1 MKNFFSEIWKKTGS
15 RVWLIVTAALLV
27 LCVVVAVLASTMFW
41 STLSSVFGGR
51 RIVYA
56 DDGDSEGLAYQTDEG
71 YENKAASVEAGN
83 RVNETI
89 TDEGMVLLK
98 NEEGALPLAEG
109 AKISVF
115 GKNSVEIAYGGTGSG
130 GGDYTDADDIY
141 DSLEAAGFVT
151 NDALRSFYEND
162 SRSGSGRSDNPSIEN
177 AGVDSLDTGETP
189 VSMYDDDLKSTFSDY
204 SDAALVVITRISGEG
219 WDLPTIENRDDE
231 GLVARHYLSLDR
243 NERALLDMVCSSG
256 FDHVILVINSA
267 NAMELGFLEDETDE
281 AYHDEI
287 DGAVLMGL
295 PGSSGVMSLGRILSG
310 EVTPSGHL
318 VDTCVSDLTAD
329 PTFENFGSNAQ
340 NGSSN
345 RYTSGG
351 ADSNYY
357 FVDYEEDIYVGYRYY
372 ETRALEDGEEWY
384 DDAVVYPFGYG
395 MSYAEFGYTLES
407 SAEVE
412 LGSEPFTVE
421 VNVENTSDTYSGKAV
436 VQIYAS
442 APYEANGI
450 PKAHKVL
457 AGFAKTGE
465 LEPGDDET
473 VEITVDPYYFASYD
487 MSGDGGYVLESGE
500 YTFYVS
506 TDAHTPV
513 CTISGTL
520 AADIRYETDPHNEG
534 AVVENRYSDDDITAS
549 DYALKSV
556 MKRGEWESTYPS
568 APTADDRAASAELI
582 AALDDRSHN
591 NPEAGTYTTMPEL
604 GAALPVMDVET
615 DEDGNETPIYLQ
627 LKNLAGADY
636 GDERWE
642 SLLNALTVD
651 QMNDMILNA
660 AFNTA
665 AIEHIGK
672 PLTTD
677 SDGPVGWVNFMLQ
690 GFVPGCAYASECLIA
705 QTWNVD
711 LAYDMGVSV
720 GNESLVG
727 SGSAIYTGW
736 YAPAM
741 NIHRSAFGGRNFEYY
756 SEDPFLSGKLAASV
770 AEGARSKGVITYI
783 KHFAVNEQETD
794 RDSNGLVTW
803 LTEQAMREIYL
814 KPFEICVKEGGTLG
828 VMSSFNRIGVKW
840 TGGDY
845 RLLTEILRG
854 EWGFEGAVICDFNSS
869 SYMNT
874 KQMAYAGGDLN
885 LANTPMR
892 TRVWADSSSAADVTV
907 LRNCAKNI
915 LFATANSNAINRDIA
930 GYRMPV
936 WQVVMIVVICV
947 IVAGLAVWGVFAVR
961 GALKAAKSK
970 PSDDASQPPEEPA
983 DRS

>member
-1 MKNFFSEIWKKTGS
+1 MPT
-15 RVWLIVTAALLV
+15 T
-27 LCVVVAVLASTMFW
+27 
-41 STLSSVFGGR
+41 
-51 RIVYA
+51 
-56 DDGDSEGLAYQTDEG
+56 
-71 YENKAASVEAGN
+71 ASVEAGN

-720 GNESLVG
+720 GND
-727 SGSAIYTGW
+727 AMYANIQGW